1 MKNIKITL
9 RIILTFTIVII
20 FTSCHAFRGLR
31 WWYADLDDVNKFPSV
46 ELKKSAE
53 PFEFTKT
60 FEVEPNNAC
69 RLDTLLRNTNTVAF
83 IVIRNDSVLYENYWD
98 DYQPNSK
105 IPSFSVAKSFV
116 STLVGIAIDEGF
128 IKNTSEPI
136 TSYIPEWLEKGELYQ
151 KITIQD
157 CLDMASGL
165 DNGENYGGV
174 NMFTPMVRMYYGT
187 NLEKEIFNAEI
198 GFPRG
203 AFNYQSINTQVLAM
217 VVERATGKKIQ
228 DYIVEKIW
236 QPLGMKYDASW
247 SVDSKKRETV
257 KAFAALN
264 AAPIDFAKLGRL
276 FLNQGNW
283 NGTQVI
289 SKDWVQTTTDFE
301 NLYQNGY
308 KNQWWASVVTKIF
321 TDSLKAVEYK
331 NANLQTTKMS
341 SKGNIHWL
349 QDYGKAYRAEGIL
362 NQFIFVRPD
371 KNLIIVR
378 MGDYPESRIR
388 VSNYESYWM
397 NNLLGYVSELY

>member
-1 MKNIKITL
+1 
-9 RIILTFTIVII
+9 
-20 FTSCHAFRGLR
+20 
-31 WWYADLDDVNKFPSV
+31 
-46 ELKKSAE
+46 
-53 PFEFTKT
+53 
-60 FEVEPNNAC
+60 
-69 RLDTLLRNTNTVAF
+69 
-83 IVIRNDSVLYENYWD
+83 
-98 DYQPNSK
+98 
-105 IPSFSVAKSFV
+105 
-116 STLVGIAIDEGF
+116 
-128 IKNTSEPI
+128 
-136 TSYIPEWLEKGELYQ
+136 
-151 KITIQD
+151 
-157 CLDMASGL
+157 
-165 DNGENYGGV
+165 
-174 NMFTPMVRMYYGT
+174 
-187 NLEKEIFNAEI
+187 
-198 GFPRG
+198 
-203 AFNYQSINTQVLAM
+203 
-217 VVERATGKKIQ
+217 
-228 DYIVEKIW
+228 
-236 QPLGMKYDASW
+236 YDASW

-341 SKGNIHWL
+341 SKGNIHWF